1 MLDMNS
7 LPAPSL
13 GELHRRRLR
22 AIWRSAGWPSQD
34 LVEVELLAAGWIER
48 VRDGHG
54 HETLRVTEAGIQ
66 VLAATLARNRA
77 ARDAHEALVGRV
89 AVAMQR
95 AGRIAWRGL
104 SLRVRTGDD
113 AAGTGQWTVAR
124 PDLFSVRNT
133 TVEDYLEPVVHE
145 IKVRRADLLGD
156 LRRPAKGE
164 AYRQMARECWYVL
177 ADGIGDARDVPEDYG
192 VMVERGGVLDVLRPA
207 PCRALRLPFATWMAL
222 ARATPEPREESGQQA
237 LGCPDDDEQHAAG
250 TAPA

>member
-1 MLDMNS
+1 VLIVTS
-7 LPAPSL
+7 PPTPSL
-13 GELHRRRLR
+13 TQLHRRRLR

-34 LVEVELLAAGWIER
+34 LVEVELIAAGWVER
-48 VRDGHG
+48 LRDGHG
-54 HETLRVTEAGIQ
+54 RETLRVTDAGIQ

-77 ARDAHEALVGRV
+77 ARDAHEALIGRV

-104 SLRVRTGDD
+104 SLRVRVGDD
-113 AAGTGQWTVAR
+113 AAGTGQWTVAM

-156 LRRPAKGE
+156 LRKPAKGE

-177 ADGIGDARDVPEDYG
+177 ADGIGDAGDVPQDYG
-192 VMVERGGVLDVLRPA
+192 VMVERDGVLDVLRPA
-207 PCRALRLPFATWMAL
+207 PRRALRLPFATWMAL
-222 ARATPEPREESGQQA
+222 ARATPVAVEESPQQS
-237 LGCPDDDEQHAAG
+237 LGEPPDEDPG
-250 TAPA
+250 

>member
-1 MLDMNS
+1 VLDMTPP
-7 LPAPSL
+7 PAL
-13 GELHRRRLR
+13 TELHRRRLR

-34 LVEVELLAAGWIER
+34 LVEIELLAAGWVER
-48 VRDGHG
+48 LRDGHG
-54 HETLRVTEAGIQ
+54 RETLRVTDAGIA

-77 ARDAHEALVGRV
+77 ARDAHEALIGRV
-89 AVAMQR
+89 AIAMQR

-113 AAGTGQWTVAR
+113 AAGSGQWTVAR

-156 LRRPAKGE
+156 LRKPAKGE

-177 ADGIGDARDVPEDYG
+177 ADGIGDAADVPEDYG
-192 VMVERGGVLDVLRPA
+192 VMVERAGVLDVLRPA
-207 PCRALRLPFATWMAL
+207 PRRALRLPFATWMAL
-222 ARATPEPREESGQQA
+222 ARATPEPPGESGQQA
-237 LGCPDDDEQHAAG
+237 LGCPDDDGDAAPG
-250 TAPA
+250 GDASA

>member
-1 MLDMNS
+1 MLATT
-7 LPAPSL
+7 LT
-13 GELHRRRLR
+13 ELHRRRLR

-34 LVEVELLAAGWIER
+34 LVEVELLAAGWVER
-48 VRDGHG
+48 LRDGDG
-54 HETLRVTEAGIQ
+54 RETLRVTDAGIQ
-66 VLAATLARNRA
+66 VLAATLARNRG
-77 ARDAHEALVGRV
+77 ARDAHEALIGRV

-104 SLRVRTGDD
+104 SLRVRVGDA

-133 TVEDYLEPVVHE
+133 SVEDYLEPVVHE

-177 ADGIGDARDVPEDYG
+177 AAGIGGADDVPDDYG
-192 VMVERGGVLDVLRPA
+192 VMVERDGVLDVLRPA
-207 PCRALRLPFATWMAL
+207 PRRALRLPFATWMAL
-222 ARATPEPREESGQQA
+222 ARATPEPAEESSQQA
-237 LGCPDDDEQHAAG
+237 LGDPDLDSPPAAG
-250 TAPA
+250 G